1 MSIDNQIERLERI
14 APRIPPCRCCGK
26 KLGILDGVNQAVRDG
41 IGIHTRCIPKHW
53 SKHDKGINAGR
64 CKELAQAEP
73 YCSSCRTVLGFL
85 VEYSQTEQIEFLQT
99 MLDLNKEWDGNFSEG
114 ILEEHDCDNP
124 ELCRCTQTLLKINAG

>member
-1 MSIDNQIERLERI
+1 LKKSWDFLPVAWTNQTYIKEGRKEKMSIDN
-14 APRIPPCRCCGK
+14 
-26 KLGILDGVNQAVRDG
+26 
-41 IGIHTRCIPKHW
+41 
-53 SKHDKGINAGR
+53 
-64 CKELAQAEP
+64 QAEP